1 MTSRDPHE
9 DRPAGGRGENIEDLE
24 DADPGLA
31 RERTGLAWTRSSIS
45 FAALGAAILKFRPA
59 VGVPLLILSAAI
71 WSLGR
76 MPRTPGL
83 AGAAPRRV
91 LTVAI
96 SVNVVALIALI
107 ITLAGHSG
115 GLRP

>member
-1 MTSRDPHE
+1 MTSSDPQDH
-9 DRPAGGRGENIEDLE
+9 PPRGERGRVPEDIE

-45 FAALGAAILKFRPA
+45 FAAIGAAILKFRPEA
-59 VGVPLLILSAAI
+59 GIPLLILSAAI

-96 SVNVVALIALI
+96 SVGAVAVIALVL
-107 ITLAGHSG
+107 TFAGHSAG
-115 GLRP
+115 FRL

>member
-1 MTSRDPHE
+1 MAD
-9 DRPAGGRGENIEDLE
+9 DLE

-96 SVNVVALIALI
+96 SVNAIALVALI
-107 ITLAGHSG
+107 ITLGGHSG
-115 GLRP
+115 GLRL